1 MIRLFAL
8 LSFSLKVI
16 FYYFFCIIET
26 FLREWFRLFA
36 LLSFSLKVIFYY
48 FCMYNRDIF
57 KGMFYIHCFLST
69 EHEFSTKSCLY
80 YYRKLSVSRSQ
91 VALRLNF
98 LFEFLKL
105 FNFTFALFFC
115 LFLFQVFSKV
125 KVTSRILKQVNYQI
139 VSVFRF
145 SLPGIFRLIFTSKL
159 LWVIKTG
166 WFRGYFSD
174 FPFSAVSFP

>member
-1 MIRLFAL
+1 MQGSIPANTQLQTSLRVVSGDENNPAYVELAVQTINDTVVRSVIIFAEGDLLLF
-8 LSFSLKVI
+8 
-16 FYYFFCIIET
+16 FFCIIET

-36 LLSFSLKVIFYY
+36 LLSFLLKVIFYY

-115 LFLFQVFSKV
+115 LFLF
-125 KVTSRILKQVNYQI
+125 
-139 VSVFRF
+139 
-145 SLPGIFRLIFTSKL
+145 
-159 LWVIKTG
+159 
-166 WFRGYFSD
+166 
-174 FPFSAVSFP
+174 